1 MDVIQFILQLEILG
15 DGGYHGQVSARLP
28 VRQYWDPGE
37 GVWETPE
44 VLTEGESLQT
54 PMWNW
59 I

>member
-1 MDVIQFILQLEILG
+1 MDVIQFILQLEIVG
-15 DGGYHGQVSARLP
+15 DGGHHGQVSARLP

-37 GVWETPE
+37 GVRGTPE